1 METITNIPIFYDA
14 EFTGLH
20 KNTTPIS
27 IGLTTNEGCYFYAEF
42 TDYDQAQVDDWI
54 RDNVISNLIFN
65 DNEDDRYVY
74 KETFFNHG
82 VYLPIYNIEI
92 KAETE
97 VIKLELLKWL
107 EAISNN
113 EDNKKLQFCADCY
126 AYDWV
131 ILNDLIGTNG
141 SALKVPSYINYI
153 PIDLSTAL
161 FMKWIDPDIS
171 REEFIGDSGVKT
183 ILESNPFSKWKS
195 VNPKHNCLWDAYV
208 CKMCFHEL

>member
-42 TDYDQAQVDDWI
+42 TDYDQTQVDDWI

-65 DNEDDRYVY
+65 DEDGRYVY
-74 KETFFNHG
+74 KETFFNRG
-82 VYLPIYNIEI
+82 VYLPTYNIEI

-141 SALKVPSYINYI
+141 SALEVPPYINYI

-171 REEFIGDSGVKT
+171 REEFIGDSGVKI